1 MEQLWQ
7 QRALEDDM
15 EQLCYH
21 TFGASVVPDSQT
33 HVWSNCGSGLSY
45 TGLSDPELSDL
56 KIQKGSSSFDLH
68 QNTLHA
74 SSGAMSPCATRPAHA
89 HK

>member
-56 KIQKGSSSFDLH
+56 KIQKGSSSFKDVTHDLV
-68 QNTLHA
+68 QRATFF
-74 SSGAMSPCATRPAHA
+74 SSAPILRVTSS
-89 HK
+89 